1 MRETMAV
8 IKALADESRARI
20 VLFLGGGE
28 LCVCQIVEMLGL
40 APSTVSKHLDVLY
53 QAGLV
58 DARKDGRWV
67 YYRLSERSEPGKK
80 PSGGADGAVAWLAEA
95 LTDAPTVREDRKRL
109 KLVLKTDKETLCC
122 RYRG

>member
-67 YYRLSERSEPGKK
+67 YYRLSEPGGK
-80 PSGGADGAVAWLAEA
+80 PSAGASGAVAWLAAA
-95 LTDAPTVREDRKRL
+95 LVADPTVREDRKRL
-109 KLVLKTDKETLCC
+109 KQVLKMDKEKLCC

>member
-8 IKALADESRARI
+8 IKALADENRARI
-20 VLFLGGGE
+20 VLFLGTGE

-58 DARKDGRWV
+58 DTRKDGRWV
-67 YYRLSERSEPGKK
+67 YYHLSKK
-80 PSGGADGAVAWLAEA
+80 PEAAGAVAWLAKTLAE
-95 LTDAPTVREDRKRL
+95 DQTVKEDRKRL
-109 KLVLKTDKETLCC
+109 KLVLKADKEVLCC

>member
-1 MRETMAV
+1 MRDFMAV
-8 IKALADESRARI
+8 TKALSDENRARI
-20 VLFLGGGE
+20 IMFLGGGE

-67 YYRLSERSEPGKK
+67 YYRLPGRTAT
-80 PSGGADGAVAWLAEA
+80 PVVREAIHWLARSLEKNQQMQKDTA
-95 LTDAPTVREDRKRL
+95 RL
-109 KLVLKTDKETLCC
+109 KVVLKMSKEKLCC
-122 RYRG
+122 RYKSLSE